1 MTDPSPA
8 CQPDRSS
15 VVPPTPPAPPPAPPL
30 AEGRWLWRR
39 LYVFGV
45 SCAAWAL
52 LAWTVRAV
60 PAEALPQVAAGLMA
74 LLALVLVL
82 YLVAPT
88 AQQLVELL
96 AHLKLRLGGGGRP

>member
-1 MTDPSPA
+1 MIDANPVSKGEDAPG
-8 CQPDRSS
+8 
-15 VVPPTPPAPPPAPPL
+15 VPPAPASPPTPPL

-45 SCAAWAL
+45 SFAAWSL
-52 LAWTVRAV
+52 LAWTVKAV
-60 PAEALPQVAAGLMA
+60 PANALPQVAAGLMA

-96 AHLKLRLGGGGRP
+96 AHLKLRLGGGGRS